1 MEGNAMSHKRKTKKE
16 LKDDAE
22 ATTSMNEPIASD
34 SMEEELE
41 LAEEELSAAQI
52 EDVHEEDSN
61 TEELVEQGTENENV
75 SEDTESEA
83 SSTLDT
89 EPATVSIKDLMSE
102 ETFNATEQAAKEM
115 VENIKNKTDT
125 PLNIF
130 LEAVRK
136 SKAAKE
142 AQEAKDREEALKN
155 QPTPIDVMDIDE
167 LMGAMQNDQIQLCNV
182 SEDITA
188 IQVVQKELKLWGI
201 NPSTLG
207 YKIIMSIVEDFS
219 AEKLGHRPTEDEII
233 ENAMHRFN
241 VKKTSITAALSQL
254 VRKAKFDQSVF
265 IPLLQRIPKEE
276 LNWNAIVN
284 EIIDFAE

>member
-1 MEGNAMSHKRKTKKE
+1 MSHKRKTKKE

-83 SSTLDT
+83 SSTLNT

-142 AQEAKDREEALKN
+142 AQEAKDREEALN
-155 QPTPIDVMDIDE
+155 
-167 LMGAMQNDQIQLCNV
+167 
-182 SEDITA
+182 
-188 IQVVQKELKLWGI
+188 I
-201 NPSTLG
+201 NPL
-207 YKIIMSIVEDFS
+207 
-219 AEKLGHRPTEDEII
+219 P
-233 ENAMHRFN
+233 
-241 VKKTSITAALSQL
+241 
-254 VRKAKFDQSVF
+254 
-265 IPLLQRIPKEE
+265 
-276 LNWNAIVN
+276 
-284 EIIDFAE
+284 